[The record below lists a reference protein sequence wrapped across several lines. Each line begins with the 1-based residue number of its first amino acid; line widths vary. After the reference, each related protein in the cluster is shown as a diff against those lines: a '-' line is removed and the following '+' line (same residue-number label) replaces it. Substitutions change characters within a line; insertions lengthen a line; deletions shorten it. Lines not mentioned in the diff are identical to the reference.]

1 MVMIKIYDS
10 NERLF
15 NHNGNKIVHPLRADI
30 TKVDNGD
37 YYAEIQDTLENIAH
51 YQNGAIIRIPT
62 PWGAQGF
69 RIRNPITNGNKIEFK
84 ARHISYDAEN
94 YIVKTGSTVNRN
106 CNDALE
112 YFNGRTDIP
121 SPFVTSSDITSTNST
136 NIIRKTLLEV
146 FGILA
151 SEKYNGHWHR
161 DNYNFSINHKVGED
175 RGVVLKVGK
184 NITDFKT
191 TENWDDVCT
200 KILPYTINDS
210 NNTVI
215 ELDEGFVELSEVLY
229 DVPYTKI
236 VPFENEFKAE
246 DYATHTEY
254 LSVVKN
260 WLKAQAALY
269 LESHKLPKVNY
280 SVSASIENISDV
292 GDVIQVKHPKCNINI
307 TTEVISVKYDAI
319 RGRYTKIEF
328 GNFKNELKNLSQT
341 ITAEANKH
349 ADAVVKDAQITLT
362 KQLEESTAKINGVL
376 GNSYTIY
383 EGDKILVVDAL
394 PKENARNVLKI
405 SNGGIGFSNTGING
419 TFTSAWTLDGT
430 LNMQAINVINLT
442 ASLIK
447 GGTLKLGGADNASG
461 VFELLDEKQNIIAT
475 MNKDGL
481 TVYAHNGDY
490 VKLNAEEGFVGYD
503 AQDNMI
509 YWADGDVFHM
519 RNAEVEN
526 QITLGGKVK
535 IVPVETEGHIGIG
548 FVALS

>member
-1 MVMIKIYDS
+1 MIKIYDS
-10 NERLF
+10 TERLF
-15 NHNGNKIVHPLRADI
+15 NHNGIKIVHPLRADI

-37 YYAEIQDTLENIAH
+37 YYVEIQDTLENIAH
-51 YQNGAIIRIPT
+51 YQNGGIIRIPT
-62 PWGAQGF
+62 PWGEQGF

-84 ARHISYDAEN
+84 AWHISYDAEN

-151 SEKYNGHWHR
+151 SEKYNGHWLR

-184 NITDFKT
+184 NITEFKT
-191 TENWDDVCT
+191 TENWDEVCT

-236 VPFENEFKAE
+236 VSFENEFKAE
-246 DYATHTEY
+246 DYATQTEY

-376 GNSYTIY
+376 GNSYAIY

>member
-1 MVMIKIYDS
+1 MIKIYDS
-10 NERLF
+10 TERLF
-15 NHNGNKIVHPLRADI
+15 NHNGIKIVHPLRADI

-37 YYAEIQDTLENIAH
+37 YYVEIQDTLENIAH
-51 YQNGAIIRIPT
+51 YQNGGIIRIPT
-62 PWGAQGF
+62 PWGEQGF

-84 ARHISYDAEN
+84 AWHISYDAEN

-151 SEKYNGHWHR
+151 SEKYNGHWLR

-184 NITDFKT
+184 NITEFKT
-191 TENWDDVCT
+191 TENWDEVCT

-215 ELDEGFVELSEVLY
+215 ELDEGFVELGESLY
-229 DVPYTKI
+229 ELPYTKI
-236 VPFENEFKAE
+236 VSFENEFKAE
-246 DYATHTEY
+246 DYATQDEY